1 LTDSEVICGC
11 SKTTDFSLTATVLG
25 SESSNLKLDGEVNL
39 DGLGNHPIGVVM
51 LRCSKA
57 GERLFRPPTNHPL
70 SISSLTACSA
80 SSGESHSMSNDR
92 IRSKSRSVIFSIP
105 LKHRAITRRM
115 SSSVSSAIR
124 TNIKAIHL
132 NLIVGILTINQH
144 IHVMVLLARVVGG
157 NNMSK
162 DYIARDPRTGKPLNV
177 GKSRRKKQYIES
189 REGPWLAIQDAD
201 IIPLA
206 NGDIADYNV
215 SWRSKTFNLQREDG
229 IIGLTRLKGNRA
241 IAAHESLLK
250 GLEDEKP
257 SIRVAALK
265 ALPEV
270 ATQKSDELFDW
281 LSVLLDDDDLA
292 VRQAASE
299 ALSISAPVFPSGV
312 DIMIHNELRSYDANR
327 SKHAF
332 KGLEQLCEAWP
343 EVACDHIDEL
353 FLETDANLRLR
364 GAKLLGKVLLKSG
377 HIGWDLV
384 SWALNDDNAP
394 VRRAAAK
401 TLPKLAKADTR
412 IATILSERAL
422 SDSDSQ
428 VRISA
433 VKAIRSLDKDSG
445 RAREL
450 ILKGASSKD
459 VEVRR
464 ACIEML
470 PILYGEDVLRGIAI
484 DLLKTETDDRLIKS
498 LTDFASDDSL
508 EGTEAQKNRF
518 LAPAPAIPKLDREV
532 AEAAGKSVGL
542 EPIKPKTVEDT
553 AKSQETQQP
562 KQPAKV
568 TGLYRSVSQDDMMGY
583 HDDDY

>member
-1 LTDSEVICGC
+1 
-11 SKTTDFSLTATVLG
+11 
-25 SESSNLKLDGEVNL
+25 
-39 DGLGNHPIGVVM
+39 M
-51 LRCSKA
+51 
-57 GERLFRPPTNHPL
+57 
-70 SISSLTACSA
+70 
-80 SSGESHSMSNDR
+80 
-92 IRSKSRSVIFSIP
+92 
-105 LKHRAITRRM
+105 
-115 SSSVSSAIR
+115 
-124 TNIKAIHL
+124 
-132 NLIVGILTINQH
+132 NLIVQYYADNQH
-144 IHVMVLLARVVGG
+144 IHFFGCFARSDEGFILTREYV
-157 NNMSK
+157 
-162 DYIARDPRTGKPLNV
+162 ARDPRTGKPLNV
-177 GKSRRKKQYIES
+177 GKSRRKKQYIEVQ
-189 REGPWLAIQDAD
+189 EGPWSAIAEAD

-206 NGDIADYNV
+206 NGEISDYAI
-215 SWRSKTFNLQREDG
+215 SWRSKKYSLQRIDG
-229 IIGLTRLKGNRA
+229 IIGLTRLKGHKA
-241 IAAHESLLK
+241 VSAHDTLLK
-250 GLEDEKP
+250 ALEDKEPKV
-257 SIRVAALK
+257 RVAALK

-281 LSVLLDDDDLA
+281 LSVLLDDEDLT

-312 DIMIHNELRSYDANR
+312 DIIIHNELRSYDNNR

-332 KGLEQLCEAWP
+332 KGLESLCEAWP

-353 FLETDANLRLR
+353 FLEHDADLRLR

-384 SWALNDDNAP
+384 SWALNDDDAR

-401 TLPKLAKADTR
+401 TLPKLAKVDTR
-412 IATILSERAL
+412 IATIFSERAL

-450 ILKGASSKD
+450 ILKGSSSTD

-484 DLLKTETDDRLIKS
+484 DLLKTETDRRLIKS
-498 LTDFASDDSL
+498 LKEYATDDSL
-508 EGTEAQKNRF
+508 EGSEAQKNRF

-542 EPIKPKTVEDT
+542 EPIKPSTTDKGDKQAETPVKKV
-553 AKSQETQQP
+553 KS
-562 KQPAKV
+562 KV
-568 TGLYRSVSQDDMMGY
+568 TDLYRSVSQDDFMGY
-583 HDDDY
+583 DDEDY